1 VSTATP
7 YATALYSAA
16 ADAGRLNEVDGELAE
31 IADAIRENP
40 ALARALT
47 NPAVSGEGKSKLLAA
62 LAKGDDPIVARFLQ
76 VVLDHRRLGEL
87 TDIQE
92 AFADRVRLDR
102 NELAVELTTAVAID
116 DATADKVQQQ
126 LAAATGLSVTMD
138 RTVDPTILGGVVL
151 RVRDRL
157 VDASLRRRLD
167 LLGRDLRA
175 ARIPTA

>member
-1 VSTATP
+1 VSAATP
-7 YATALYSAA
+7 YATALYTAA

-31 IADAIRENP
+31 IVDAVRENP

-47 NPAVSGEGKSKLLAA
+47 NPAVRGEGKSNLLAA
-62 LAKGDDPIVARFLQ
+62 LAKGDDPLVARFLQ
-76 VVLDHRRLGEL
+76 VLLDHRRLGDL
-87 TDIQE
+87 LAIQE

-126 LAAATGLSVTMD
+126 LASATGLTVTMD

>member
-1 VSTATP
+1 MSAATP
-7 YATALYSAA
+7 YATALYTAA

-31 IADAIRENP
+31 IADAVRENP

-47 NPAVSGEGKSKLLAA
+47 NRDGRGEGKSTLRAA
-62 LAKGDDPIVARFLQ
+62 LAKGDDPLVARVLQ
-76 VVLDHRRLGEL
+76 VLLDHRRLGDL
-87 TDIQE
+87 LAIQE

-126 LAAATGLSVTMD
+126 LASATGLTVTMD

>member
-1 VSTATP
+1 MSVATP

-31 IADAIRENP
+31 IADAVRENP

-47 NPAVSGEGKSKLLAA
+47 NPAVRGEGKSNLLAA
-62 LAKGDDPIVARFLQ
+62 LAKGDDPLVARFLQ
-76 VVLDHRRLGEL
+76 VLLDHRRLGDL
-87 TDIQE
+87 TAIQE

-126 LAAATGLSVTMD
+126 LATATGLTVTMD

>member
-1 VSTATP
+1 MSVATP
-7 YATALYSAA
+7 YATALYDAA
-16 ADAGRLNEVDGELAE
+16 ADAGRLNEVDGELAA
-31 IADAIRENP
+31 IADAVRENP
-40 ALARALT
+40 LLARALT
-47 NPAVSGEGKSKLLAA
+47 NPAVRGEGKSNLLAA
-62 LAKGDDPIVARFLQ
+62 LAKGDDPLVARFLQ
-76 VVLDHRRLGEL
+76 VLLDHRRLGDL
-87 TDIQE
+87 LAIQE

-116 DATADKVQQQ
+116 DATADTVQQQ
-126 LAAATGLSVTMD
+126 LASATGLTVTMD

>member
-1 VSTATP
+1 MSAATP
-7 YATALYSAA
+7 YATALYTAA
-16 ADAGRLNEVDGELAE
+16 AEAGRLNEVDGELAE
-31 IADAIRENP
+31 IADAVRENP

-47 NPAVSGEGKSKLLAA
+47 NPAVRGEGKSNLLAA
-62 LAKGDDPIVARFLQ
+62 LAKGDDPLVARFLQ
-76 VVLDHRRLGEL
+76 VLLDHRRLGDL
-87 TDIQE
+87 LVIQE

-126 LAAATGLSVTMD
+126 LASATGLTVTMD

>member
-1 VSTATP
+1 MSAASP

-31 IADAIRENP
+31 IADAVRGTP

-47 NPAVSGEGKSKLLAA
+47 NPAVSGEGKRNLLAE
-62 LAKGDDPIVARFLQ
+62 LSKGADPIVSRFLQ
-76 VVLDHRRLGEL
+76 VLLDHRRLGEL
-87 TDIQE
+87 SEIQE
-92 AFADRVRLDR
+92 ALADRVRLDR

-116 DATADKVQQQ
+116 DATAAKVQKQ
-126 LAAATGLSVTMD
+126 LAAATGLTVTMD

-151 RVRDRL
+151 RVRDRR

>member
-1 VSTATP
+1 MSVATP

-31 IADAIRENP
+31 IADAVRENP

-47 NPAVSGEGKSKLLAA
+47 NPAVRGEGKSNLLAA
-62 LAKGDDPIVARFLQ
+62 LAKGDDPLVARFLQ
-76 VVLDHRRLGEL
+76 VLLDHRRLGDL
-87 TDIQE
+87 IAIQE

-126 LAAATGLSVTMD
+126 LATATGLTVTMD

>member
-1 VSTATP
+1 MSAATP
-7 YATALYSAA
+7 YATALYTAA

-31 IADAIRENP
+31 IVDAVRENP

-47 NPAVSGEGKSKLLAA
+47 NPAVRGEGKSNLLAA
-62 LAKGDDPIVARFLQ
+62 LAKGDDPLVARFLQ
-76 VVLDHRRLGEL
+76 VLLDHRRLGDL
-87 TDIQE
+87 LAIQE

-126 LAAATGLSVTMD
+126 LASATGLTVTMD

>member
-1 VSTATP
+1 VSVATP
-7 YATALYSAA
+7 YATALYTAA

-31 IADAIRENP
+31 IADSVRENP

-47 NPAVSGEGKSKLLAA
+47 NPAVRGEGKSNLLAA
-62 LAKGDDPIVARFLQ
+62 LAKGDDPLVARFLQ
-76 VVLDHRRLGEL
+76 VLLDHRRLGDL
-87 TDIQE
+87 LAIQE

-126 LAAATGLSVTMD
+126 LASATGLTVTMD

>member
-1 VSTATP
+1 MSAATP
-7 YATALYSAA
+7 YATALYTAA

-31 IADAIRENP
+31 IADAVRENP

-47 NPAVSGEGKSKLLAA
+47 NPAVRGEGKSNLLAA
-62 LAKGDDPIVARFLQ
+62 LAKGDDPLVARFLQ
-76 VVLDHRRLGEL
+76 VLLDHRRLGDL
-87 TDIQE
+87 LAIQE

-126 LAAATGLSVTMD
+126 LASATGLTVTMD

>member
-1 VSTATP
+1 MSTATP

>member
-1 VSTATP
+1 MSAATP
-7 YATALYSAA
+7 YATALYTAA
-16 ADAGRLNEVDGELAE
+16 AEAGRLNEVDGELAE
-31 IADAIRENP
+31 IADAVRENP

-47 NPAVSGEGKSKLLAA
+47 NPAVRGEGKSNLLAA
-62 LAKGDDPIVARFLQ
+62 LAKGDDPLVARFLQ
-76 VVLDHRRLGEL
+76 VLLDHRRLGDL
-87 TDIQE
+87 LAIQE

-126 LAAATGLSVTMD
+126 LASATGLTVTMD

>member
-1 VSTATP
+1 MSIATP
-7 YATALYSAA
+7 YATALYRAA
-16 ADAGRLNEVDGELAE
+16 ADAGHLNEVDGELAE
-31 IADAIRENP
+31 IAAAVRDNP

-47 NPAVSGEGKSKLLAA
+47 NPAVSGEGKRNLLTS
-62 LAKGDDPIVARFLQ
+62 LAKGSDPIVARFLQ
-76 VVLDHRRLGEL
+76 VLLDHRRLGALVE
-87 TDIQE
+87 IQE

-102 NELAVELTTAVAID
+102 NELAVELTTAIAID
-116 DATADKVQQQ
+116 DATADTVQQQ
-126 LAAATGLSVTMD
+126 LAAATGLTVTMD

>member
-1 VSTATP
+1 MSAATP
-7 YATALYSAA
+7 YATALYNAA
-16 ADAGRLNEVDGELAE
+16 AEAGRLNEVDGELAE
-31 IADAIRENP
+31 ITDAVRENP

-47 NPAVSGEGKSKLLAA
+47 NPAVRGEGKSNLLAA
-62 LAKGDDPIVARFLQ
+62 LAKGDDPLVARFLQ
-76 VVLDHRRLGEL
+76 VLLDHRRLGDL
-87 TDIQE
+87 GAIQE

-116 DATADKVQQQ
+116 DATADKVQKQ
-126 LAAATGLSVTMD
+126 LASATGLTVTMD

>member
-1 VSTATP
+1 MSVATP
-7 YATALYSAA
+7 YATALYTAA

-31 IADAIRENP
+31 IADSVRENP

-47 NPAVSGEGKSKLLAA
+47 NPAVRGEGKSNLLAA
-62 LAKGDDPIVARFLQ
+62 LAKGDDPLVARFLQ
-76 VVLDHRRLGEL
+76 VLLDHRRLGDL
-87 TDIQE
+87 LAIQE

-116 DATADKVQQQ
+116 DATAEKVQQQ
-126 LAAATGLSVTMD
+126 LASATGLTVTMD

>member
-1 VSTATP
+1 MSTATP

-116 DATADKVQQQ
+116 DATAAKVQKQ
-126 LAAATGLSVTMD
+126 LAAATGLTVTMD

>member
-1 VSTATP
+1 MSVATP
-7 YATALYSAA
+7 YATALYTAA
-16 ADAGRLNEVDGELAE
+16 AEAGRLNEVDGELAE
-31 IADAIRENP
+31 IADAVRENP

-47 NPAVSGEGKSKLLAA
+47 NPAVRGEGKSNLLAA
-62 LAKGDDPIVARFLQ
+62 LAKGDDPLVARFLQ
-76 VVLDHRRLGEL
+76 VLLEHRRLGDL
-87 TDIQE
+87 IAIQE

-116 DATADKVQQQ
+116 DATAEKVQQQ
-126 LAAATGLSVTMD
+126 LASATGLTVTMD

>member
-1 VSTATP
+1 MSVATP
-7 YATALYSAA
+7 YATALYTAA

-31 IADAIRENP
+31 IADSVRENP

-47 NPAVSGEGKSKLLAA
+47 NPAVRGEGKSNLLAA
-62 LAKGDDPIVARFLQ
+62 LAKGDDPLVARFLQ
-76 VVLDHRRLGEL
+76 VLLDHRRLGDL
-87 TDIQE
+87 LAIQE

-126 LAAATGLSVTMD
+126 LASATGLTVTMD

>member
-1 VSTATP
+1 MSAATP
-7 YATALYSAA
+7 YATALYNAA
-16 ADAGRLNEVDGELAE
+16 AEAGRLNEVDGELAE
-31 IADAIRENP
+31 ITDAVRENP

-47 NPAVSGEGKSKLLAA
+47 NPAVRGEGKSNLLAA
-62 LAKGDDPIVARFLQ
+62 LAKGDDPLVARFLQ
-76 VVLDHRRLGEL
+76 VLLDHRRLGEL
-87 TDIQE
+87 AAIQE

-126 LAAATGLSVTMD
+126 LASATGLTVTMD

>member
-1 VSTATP
+1 V
-7 YATALYSAA
+7 L
-16 ADAGRLNEVDGELAE
+16 
-31 IADAIRENP
+31 
-40 ALARALT
+40 
-47 NPAVSGEGKSKLLAA
+47 
-62 LAKGDDPIVARFLQ
+62 
-76 VVLDHRRLGEL
+76 LDHRRLGEL
-87 TDIQE
+87 SEIQE
-92 AFADRVRLDR
+92 ALADRVRLDR

-116 DATADKVQQQ
+116 DATAAKVQKQ
-126 LAAATGLSVTMD
+126 LAAATGLTVTMD

>member
-1 VSTATP
+1 VSVATP
-7 YATALYSAA
+7 YATALYTAA

-31 IADAIRENP
+31 IADSVRENP

-47 NPAVSGEGKSKLLAA
+47 NPAVRGEGKSNLLAA
-62 LAKGDDPIVARFLQ
+62 LAKGDDPLVARFLQ
-76 VVLDHRRLGEL
+76 VLLDHRRLGDL
-87 TDIQE
+87 LAIQE
-92 AFADRVRLDR
+92 AFADRVRLYR

-116 DATADKVQQQ
+116 DATAEKVQQQ
-126 LAAATGLSVTMD
+126 LASATGLTVTMD

>member
-1 VSTATP
+1 VSVATP
-7 YATALYSAA
+7 YATALYTAA
-16 ADAGRLNEVDGELAE
+16 AEAGRLNEVDGELAE
-31 IADAIRENP
+31 IADAVRENP

-47 NPAVSGEGKSKLLAA
+47 NPAVRGEGKSNLLAA
-62 LAKGDDPIVARFLQ
+62 LAKGDDPLVARFLQ
-76 VVLDHRRLGEL
+76 VLLEHRRLGDL
-87 TDIQE
+87 IAIQE

-116 DATADKVQQQ
+116 DATAEKVQQQ
-126 LAAATGLSVTMD
+126 LASATGLTVTMD

>member
-1 VSTATP
+1 MSVATP
-7 YATALYSAA
+7 YATALYNAA

-31 IADAIRENP
+31 IADAVRENP
-40 ALARALT
+40 TLARALT
-47 NPAVSGEGKSKLLAA
+47 NPAVSGEGKSNVLAA
-62 LAKGDDPIVARFLQ
+62 LAKGDDAIVARFLQ
-76 VVLDHRRLGEL
+76 VLLDHRRLGDL
-87 TDIQE
+87 LDIQA
-92 AFADRVRLDR
+92 AFADHVRLDR

-126 LAAATGLSVTMD
+126 LATATGLTVTMD

>member
-1 VSTATP
+1 VSAATP
-7 YATALYSAA
+7 YATALYTAA

-31 IADAIRENP
+31 IADAVRENP

-47 NPAVSGEGKSKLLAA
+47 NPAVRGEGKSNLLAA
-62 LAKGDDPIVARFLQ
+62 LAKGDDPLVARFLQ
-76 VVLDHRRLGEL
+76 VLLDHRRLGDL
-87 TDIQE
+87 LAIQE

-126 LAAATGLSVTMD
+126 LASATGLTVTMD